1 MSKEKKISSPCFTVC
16 FTVFYCV
23 FYYVLLCVLLCFA
36 EVIPW
41 DTKYMRKNSLPVK
54 YWKERAMGRLL
65 QTLKCC
71 CFDRRTKIILRE
83 FSQRRVRNLSIRLCS
98 FIASLIKMLT
108 FHCTLYFVQK
118 EQVTQ
123 KSDIKYLFTLLGLD
137 PIYTYVVYVIFNVL
151 FSSCISAMFFIL
163 AFHKKWVSV

>member
-1 MSKEKKISSPCFTVC
+1 MFYFVLLCVLLCFTVC
-16 FTVFYCV
+16 FTV
-23 FYYVLLCVLLCFA
+23 CFA

-41 DTKYMRKNSLPVK
+41 DTKYMPKNSLPVK

-83 FSQRRVRNLSIRLCS
+83 FSHRRVRNLSIRLCS

-137 PIYTYVVYVIFNVL
+137 PIYTYFVYVIFNVL

-163 AFHKKWVSV
+163 AFHKKWVSI